1 MPNRFTPINNQ
12 ASLSKSMQTINK
24 NFMMLDAETYSKTI
38 QKGGQTQMVSGKLP
52 NGRYGEL
59 FYDENGVPQ
68 DQAALPSGILLK
80 DLQAILF
87 SPDSVLYMSLP

>member
-38 QKGGQTQMVSGKLP
+38 QKGGQTQMVSGKFP

-59 FYDENGVPQ
+59 FYDENGVPRILIG
-68 DQAALPSGILLK
+68 QAAQNGRPGIWITK
-80 DLQAILF
+80 PGF
-87 SPDSVLYMSLP
+87 NVLDEVK